1 MKIRKYYVNFAQ
13 RYFYNYPNKMA
24 NEKVEVITIKV
35 VKAVANKA
43 AIDSYPP
50 RCLRKLILQIGE
62 NSNSSV

>member
-43 AIDSYPP
+43 SY
-50 RCLRKLILQIGE
+50 R
-62 NSNSSV
+62 